1 MQVYVRWQ
9 LLYEPEFLYLNSQLL
24 LIAIW
29 ACILIT
35 PHSCLGLDLLCS
47 TDKDGTEQA
56 CAIADVQD
64 RNVYRVPGA
73 LDQKTIQF
81 ESNDTNNS
89 ANTSGIYQWLLS
101 QQSQMGIL
109 GNQENEYF
117 SGLYTNALATIC
129 YIYQGD
135 IERAEKVFSFFNR
148 HLDSVAKTPPGGFPQ
163 FWEANTGQPHLD
175 SDRWIGDN
183 AWLLIALNHY
193 HFITGKDTFEEM
205 RLTIA
210 EWLISL
216 QDTDGGIQSGFNQ
229 DGLMY
234 WKSTEGN
241 LDCYAALIDYPQER
255 EKINRFLEE
264 KMWIPSEGR
273 FRMGSTVSESALDC
287 LSWGVAALG
296 SEYSS
301 ALQYAETVFL
311 CQQISDATGNTVTGF
326 CDFMA
331 RDRIWLEGT
340 GQMVVAYNISGQ
352 PDKALQFLQEL
363 DKAVMTSS
371 RFPGTVGL
379 PCHTNNP
386 AWTTGS
392 TTIFVPSQAWYLFGA
407 WKFNPMNYSYP
418 RINDF
423 NKDGTVNLKDFCIL
437 AQYWHQDESSAGIAP
452 LPVSDGKINFKD
464 LVVLTEYWL
473 KDFRLIAHWKLDET
487 IGSIANDSAGYH
499 NGTCHGEPL
508 WRPTGGKVN
517 GALKFDGT
525 YNYVSTPL
533 VLNPAGGPFSV
544 FAWVKA
550 SAPGQV
556 IISQTGGA
564 DWLLTDS
571 SQGYLGTALKASGRF
586 GRPLYSQTIIIDG
599 NWHQVG
605 LTWDGSQRILYVDGI
620 EAAKDTQSALEGSEG
635 GLHISA
641 GKNADAG
648 SLWSGL
654 IDDVRIYSC
663 ALNPD
668 EVVALYKQ

>member
-1 MQVYVRWQ
+1 MDA
-9 LLYEPEFLYLNSQLL
+9 N
-24 LIAIW
+24 
-29 ACILIT
+29 
-35 PHSCLGLDLLCS
+35 
-47 TDKDGTEQA
+47 KMEQA
-56 CAIADVQD
+56 CASAEVPD
-64 RNVYRVPGA
+64 RNVYGASGA
-73 LDQKTIQF
+73 LDQKTIQL
-81 ESNDTNNS
+81 ESNDTYNS
-89 ANTSGIYQWLLS
+89 TNTKGIYEWLLG
-101 QQSQMGIL
+101 QQGQMGIL

-117 SGLYTNALATIC
+117 SGLYTNALAAIC
-129 YIYQGD
+129 YMHQGD

-148 HLDSVAKTPPGGFPQ
+148 NLDSVAKTPPGGFPQ

-183 AWLLIALNHY
+183 AWFLIALNHH
-193 HFITGKDTFEEM
+193 HFLTGKDTFKEM

-216 QDTDGGIQSGFNQ
+216 QDTDGGIKSGFNQ

-241 LDCYAALIDYPQER
+241 FDCYAALIEYPQER
-255 EKINRFLEE
+255 EKIRRFLEE

-296 SEYSS
+296 SEYST
-301 ALQYAETVFL
+301 ALQYAEAAFL

-340 GQMVVAYNISGQ
+340 GQMVVAYNMTEQ
-352 PDKALQFLQEL
+352 PDKAQQFLREL
-363 DKAVMTSS
+363 DKAMMPSS
-371 RFPGTVGL
+371 RFAGTVGL

-386 AWTTGS
+386 AWATGS

-418 RINDF
+418 RISDF
-423 NKDGTVNLKDFCIL
+423 NKDGKVDLKDFCIL
-437 AQYWHQDESSAGIAP
+437 AQYWHQDESSVGIAP
-452 LPVSDGKINFKD
+452 LPVSDGRVDFKD
-464 LVVLTEYWL
+464 LAALAEHWL

-487 IGSIANDSAGYH
+487 SGSIAHDSAGNH

-533 VLNPAGGPFSV
+533 VLNPADGPFSV
-544 FAWVKA
+544 FAWVKGG
-550 SAPGQV
+550 SPGQT

-564 DWLLTDS
+564 DWLITDP
-571 SQGYLGTALKASGRF
+571 SQGNLATVLKASGRF
-586 GRPLYSQTIIIDG
+586 GRPLYSQTIITDG
-599 NWHQVG
+599 NWHLIG
-605 LTWDGSQRILYVDGI
+605 LTWDGSQRTLYVDGI
-620 EAAKDTQSALEGSEG
+620 KAAKDTQAALDDSEG
-635 GLHISA
+635 GLYIGA
-641 GKNADAG
+641 GKNLDVG
-648 SLWSGL
+648 TLWSGL
-654 IDDVRIYSC
+654 IDDVRIYNC
-663 ALNPD
+663 ALNPN
-668 EVVALYKQ
+668 EVAALCRQ